1 MTDKPKDPEWENGT
15 WEGSRRAQ
23 LRAALR
29 LTVRQRLES
38 LESLTETS
46 RHFAQM
52 RRTGELHYGDQVMHK
67 QPATTAKV
75 GEPGSDYTPTPGAG
89 RYRLHL
95 YGCTPTPLASYL
107 KALAILRLVAEQKDA
122 EARGWW
128 EGEHFVLESVLDEKG
143 LKAFFL
149 AEYRPTPVVA
159 PWNGGSGFY
168 PNDNK
173 DGIAALERSDDP
185 RFLDYLE
192 SISIGRLSLKSMEL
206 SESPKDKAVKS
217 NLLVLLRSQLPDEA
231 LAWMDAALMLTSDDV
246 RFPPLLGTGGND
258 GRFDFTNNFMQR
270 LNDVFDLSGKNDGQA
285 SNAWLDESIYR
296 NPQPFLTS
304 KKAIGQF
311 SPGQSGGPNAGTGY
325 EAESLINPWD
335 FIFMIEGA
343 LLFAAAATRRL
354 GSEERGALTFPFTVR
369 PKGSGQ
375 GGLSMGDEAPARAEI
390 WLPLWE
396 RPTSLMALKGLFSE
410 GRVTLGRRSVK
421 DGLDFA
427 RAISLLAVN
436 RGINSFQ
443 RYAFMMRSGKAYLA
457 TPLTRFR
464 VPREPQQDLISE
476 LDHWLWRFQA
486 WARGDNT
493 PNRVKS
499 LAQRLD
505 NALFDLTRQRGDRY
519 DAVQKT
525 LILLGEI
532 QRYAGTS
539 PAMQEKVPPVP
550 FLSERWFAAARDNS
564 IEFRIAAALAGLQ
577 SVKEHPLP
585 MRVHLSPLDPNQKY
599 PGWLP
604 DGARNHYR
612 TWHHGGLEK
621 NLIAVLEK
629 RLLLAQKGGF
639 IDKPLN
645 GWPGVDRASMAV
657 FLAGETDDNRIA
669 QLVAGLAH
677 CRAPRHIEWEAIE
690 DSCAIP
696 VAYTLLKLVMTPD
709 RQLRR
714 CGLLTENEH
723 LPVPAGLVRLLAA
736 GRIDEAVR
744 LAQRRLR
751 IAGISPL
758 PGSPGSAGLSGS
770 RLAAAL
776 LIPLDDASV
785 RHLYRAIFQQD
796 NKQAS

>member
-1 MTDKPKDPEWENGT
+1 MTT
-15 WEGSRRAQ
+15 
-23 LRAALR
+23 
-29 LTVRQRLES
+29 RQRLEA
-38 LESLTETS
+38 LETLTDTS

-52 RRTGELHYGDQVMHK
+52 RRAGEFHYGDQAMHE
-67 QPATTAKV
+67 PSAIAPKV
-75 GEPGSDYTPTPGAG
+75 GEPDTDYVLASDAG
-89 RYRLHL
+89 RCRVHLH
-95 YGCTPTPLASYL
+95 GCTPTPLASYL

-128 EGEHFVLESVLDEKG
+128 EGEHFVLESMLDEEG
-143 LKAFFL
+143 LKEFFL
-149 AEYRPTPVVA
+149 AEYRPTPIIA

-173 DGIAALERSDDP
+173 DGISALEKSDDS
-185 RFLDYLE
+185 RFQDYLE
-192 SISIGRLSLKSMEL
+192 SISIGRLGVKSMGL
-206 SESPKDKAVKS
+206 SESPKDKVVKS
-217 NLLVLLRSQLPDEA
+217 NFLILLRSQLPDEA

-258 GRFDFTNNFMQR
+258 GRLDFTNNFMQR
-270 LNDVFDLSGKNDGQA
+270 LNDVFDLSSNNDEQA

-354 GSEERGALTFPFTVR
+354 GSEEQGALTFPFTVR

-375 GGLSMGDEAPARAEI
+375 GGLSMRDEAPARAEI

-505 NALFDLTRQRGDRY
+505 NALFDLTRQGGDKH
-519 DAVQKT
+519 DTVQKT

-539 PAMQEKVPPVP
+539 PATQEKVPPVP
-550 FLSERWFAAARDNS
+550 VLSERWFAAARDNS

-577 SVKEHPLP
+577 GVKEHPLP
-585 MRVHLSPLDPNQKY
+585 MRVHLSPLDPKEEKY
-599 PGWLP
+599 PAWLLE
-604 DGARNHYR
+604 GKKHQYR

-621 NLIAVLEK
+621 NLLAVLEK
-629 RLLLAQKGGF
+629 RLLLAQKDGF
-639 IDKPLN
+639 GDKPLG
-645 GWPGVDRASMAV
+645 GWPGADLASIAT
-657 FLAGETDDNRIA
+657 FLAGETNDNRIT

-677 CRAPRHIEWEAIE
+677 CRSPRHIEWEPVE
-690 DSCAIP
+690 NSFAIP
-696 VAYTLLKLVMTPD
+696 ATFTLLKLVMTPN

-714 CGLLTENEH
+714 CGLLTENEY
-723 LPVPAGLVRLLAA
+723 LPIPVGLVRRLAA
-736 GRIDEAVR
+736 GRIDDAVR

-758 PGSPGSAGLSGS
+758 PGSPGSAGLTGS

-776 LIPLDDASV
+776 LIPLSDVSV
-785 RHLYRAIFQQD
+785 RDLYRSISQQN